1 MPKFALAL
9 ISLAASAFAA
19 GAAQAQPAQSP
30 APARSPD
37 VTVRAP
43 ERMVCRAQ
51 VRTSTRMRTGRVCRT
66 VREWEE
72 ARGGRS
78 QDEVLAEAAQTL
90 DVLSEA
96 PTTLCEGGMAGNPG
110 TSLGPR

>member
-1 MPKFALAL
+1 MHKFVAL
-9 ISLAASAFAA
+9 LAIATAPMQAAAQSA
-19 GAAQAQPAQSP
+19 GAGQSGGAP
-30 APARSPD
+30 APSPD

-43 ERMVCRAQ
+43 ERIVCRAQ

-78 QDEVLAEAAQTL
+78 QDEVLAEAADTL
-90 DVLSEA
+90 ELIGEKIS
-96 PTTLCEGGMAGNPG
+96 TGCMGGMR
-110 TSLGPR
+110 GPQ

>member
-1 MPKFALAL
+1 
-9 ISLAASAFAA
+9 
-19 GAAQAQPAQSP
+19 
-30 APARSPD
+30 
-37 VTVRAP
+37 
-43 ERMVCRAQ
+43 MVCRAQ

-66 VREWEE
+66 VRQWEE

-90 DVLSEA
+90 DVPSEA

>member
-1 MPKFALAL
+1 MRRVSVPLAIAGAAL
-9 ISLAASAFAA
+9 LAS
-19 GAAQAQPAQSP
+19 AAQAQASAAPPQAGTPA
-30 APARSPD
+30 ASPD

-78 QDEVLAEAAQTL
+78 QDEVLAEAADTL
-90 DVLSEA
+90 EMVGEKVSTNCL
-96 PTTLCEGGMAGNPG
+96 GGMG
-110 TSLGPR
+110 GPR